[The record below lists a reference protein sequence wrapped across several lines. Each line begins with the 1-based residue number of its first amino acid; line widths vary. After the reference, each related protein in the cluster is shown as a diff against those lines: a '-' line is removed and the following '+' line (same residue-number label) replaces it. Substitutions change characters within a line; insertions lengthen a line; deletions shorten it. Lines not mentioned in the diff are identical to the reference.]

1 MIDELRERLAAEQHE
16 IWVHCMEHIRYWAAE
31 FHRKSEHDDL
41 HFALP
46 EELIER
52 WRRQMNTSYADLPE
66 EEKGSSRYQA
76 DKIIS
81 VLAEGPIVMPLVYEH
96 DRMRIALESIGA
108 KVREALED

>member
-16 IWVHCMEHIRYWAAE
+16 IWAHWMRYLFTQGRHDPLMGE
-31 FHRKSEHDDL
+31 FTIPGDKVN
-41 HFALP
+41 
-46 EELIER
+46 R
-52 WRRQMNTSYADLPE
+52 WMRQMKTSYADLS
-66 EEKGSSRYQA
+66 EKERESDRHQA

-108 KVREALED
+108 KAREALED